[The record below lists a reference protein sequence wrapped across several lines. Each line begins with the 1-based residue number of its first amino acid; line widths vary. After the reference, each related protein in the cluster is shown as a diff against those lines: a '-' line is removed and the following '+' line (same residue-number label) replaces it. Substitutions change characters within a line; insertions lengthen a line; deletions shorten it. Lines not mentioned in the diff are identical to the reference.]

1 MGNLNLDCCYLN
13 TTVPYCRGGYWSGE
27 WKNFLTI
34 SLPSFWPCF
43 FSISYGF
50 SRPARH
56 SRPRGFKALLRP
68 LLLTL
73 SWSLIFLCTL
83 YSSCFRGLRP
93 LTVWCCGQTASND
106 GKNFTAVTGGFQLL
120 DLIITELK
128 SRMTCYN
135 SMPLIGWNYSIQT
148 GEQIL

>member
-1 MGNLNLDCCYLN
+1 MANIWEEAMGDLNLGRSYSI
-13 TTVPYCRGGYWSGE
+13 TTVPYCLGGYWSVE
-27 WKNFLTI
+27 LKNFLTI

-106 GKNFTAVTGGFQLL
+106 GLFNAKNRTAVTNILHYPKQNHWKLL
-120 DLIITELK
+120 VRHFRQAK
-128 SRMTCYN
+128 
-135 SMPLIGWNYSIQT
+135 G
-148 GEQIL
+148 

>member
-1 MGNLNLDCCYLN
+1 MANISEKVISILVGNLDLGRSSLIK
-13 TTVPYCRGGYWSGE
+13 TVPYCLGGYWSVE
-27 WKNFLTI
+27 LKNFLTI

-73 SWSLIFLCTL
+73 S
-83 YSSCFRGLRP
+83 
-93 LTVWCCGQTASND
+93 
-106 GKNFTAVTGGFQLL
+106 
-120 DLIITELK
+120 
-128 SRMTCYN
+128 
-135 SMPLIGWNYSIQT
+135 
-148 GEQIL
+148 